1 MATLT
6 AADFSEVTG
15 PSALLEGVRRM
26 TLLPFETKDLLFLVG
41 TVLVPFIPV
50 AALVIPLA
58 SMLRRVLELV
68 A

>member
-1 MATLT
+1 
-6 AADFSEVTG
+6 
-15 PSALLEGVRRM
+15 
-26 TLLPFETKDLLFLVG
+26 LFLVA

-58 SMLRRVLELV
+58 SLLRRILELV